1 MEREV
6 ELFEQSILDFADE
19 YAKKVKREA
28 VVMHGRTASLSL
40 LAPPPGPPRSS
51 SSSGASTP
59 SLTSSSRTTS
69 TLTSPASDTL
79 SLPDIV
85 QDTRERR
92 PSFATRLSCMLSLAT
107 LHSSSLEVADCGLA
121 ALDLLP
127 GVDSKEIAREVKNA
141 WNVEADGVDR
151 SIRILP
157 GVRKMI
163 DSLPE
168 GRWAVATSGAKTYGT
183 LTSLHSLY
191 SFLTKILLQLMAR

>member
-19 YAKKVKREA
+19 FAKRAKREA
-28 VVMHGRTASLSL
+28 VVIQGRTASPSL
-40 LAPPPGPPRSS
+40 LALPGPPRSH

-59 SLTSSSRTTS
+59 SLTSSRTSSTS
-69 TLTSPASDTL
+69 TTPASDTL
-79 SLPDIV
+79 SLPDV
-85 QDTRERR
+85 DQGTQGRR
-92 PSFATRLSCMLSLAT
+92 PSFATRLSCMLSIAS

-121 ALDLLP
+121 ALDSLP

-141 WNVEADGVDR
+141 WNVEADGIDR

-183 LTSLHSLY
+183 FIPLY
-191 SFLTKILLQLMAR
+191 H